1 MENVTIVEE
10 NDEIVEYASFL
21 RDLDELHEE
30 LFIQRKYD
38 KTLAPIYTKQQNLS
52 YVRRFNVDI
61 RLNFAK
67 VIAIAED
74 TEKLGVL
81 LEIIY
86 VWEDPRL
93 IWDPSKFNG
102 INKIYANYKD
112 LWIVENSMSE
122 TAMIVDFVADHRKP
136 VKVFANGTVSF
147 LHKFYAEIICKLE
160 LGHFPFD
167 SQDCP
172 IILTAM
178 SYDYDEVTMTVD
190 VTPIEL
196 KYASS
201 GQWDVQKIYGSMD
214 YYNYSSTS
222 FEQSTFHIYMK
233 RQPLFYIHVIVVPS
247 LIITV
252 LSVGGIFWT
261 SGQEY
266 QNSKMDKLGIGLTS
280 LMSMTVLLGI
290 VASEIPKTNSFPL
303 LGTYMVVSLFDIGL
317 ACVVL
322 MLMPASKEIADNK
335 KKIRFRDKICAF
347 IFNRTFALHLLFQTV
362 NFLNFG
368 VFMSF
373 WK

>member
-214 YYNYSSTS
+214 YYNYSST
-222 FEQSTFHIYMK
+222 
-233 RQPLFYIHVIVVPS
+233 R
-247 LIITV
+247 
-252 LSVGGIFWT
+252 G
-261 SGQEY
+261 
-266 QNSKMDKLGIGLTS
+266 N
-280 LMSMTVLLGI
+280 
-290 VASEIPKTNSFPL
+290 
-303 LGTYMVVSLFDIGL
+303 VS
-317 ACVVL
+317 
-322 MLMPASKEIADNK
+322 
-335 KKIRFRDKICAF
+335 RF
-347 IFNRTFALHLLFQTV
+347 
-362 NFLNFG
+362 
-368 VFMSF
+368 
-373 WK
+373 